1 MNFQVS
7 MSSTVIIDF
16 WKEHPKFWIPI
27 TEKEKQEADRVIT
40 ETFLE
45 YDYSNEN
52 LYGKVIYLDQFYRH
66 FQRFMKFNSDEYEEL
81 ITQKRTE
88 AVNLVLNDIPGVDG
102 IYNVDKADEIE
113 LIFTLMP
120 FKHLQ
125 QYDIVLKFLEQRRIM
140 DNQSTY
146 TYLPKLYKFFVD
158 TYKKFYTLKNIRLDY
173 RKEYDEYNPKHIC
186 DYHPESYEYLDNESV
201 EVASFPKELL
211 EAITSSIKT
220 IPEEITEDNPLVISL
235 SGGVDSMVMLAVL
248 VYLHIP
254 VVAVHIVYGNRDE
267 SLEEYNF
274 ITRYCLKL
282 QVPIFGYKIEYIRRN
297 NVEREFYEEMTRDI
311 RFNVYKKLNFEKSKT
326 PNVLLGHIQD
336 DLVENV
342 WTNLSKCQHLHNL
355 KKMKTSETMQG
366 VNILR
371 PFLNIQKP
379 MIYKVSEEL
388 GIPYLKNTTPSWSN
402 RGKFREHFY
411 VETHKQFG
419 SGVDMKLLEVAD
431 KLEAQSGII
440 HKLLYEPIFKS
451 YSEVEKTFDITR
463 AIESEISENEWCYIF
478 ETICHKFLGICKPS
492 IHSIRNFY
500 IQSKKNKEHKFV
512 LTKDLNVRIRK
523 DSDRFLLKIL

>member
-1 MNFQVS
+1 
-7 MSSTVIIDF
+7 MSSVIIDF
-16 WKEHPKFWIPI
+16 WKANPKFWIPI

-40 ETFLE
+40 ETFLD

-66 FQRFMKFNSDEYEEL
+66 FQRHMGTKELSSDEHEEL
-81 ITQKRTE
+81 ITQKRME
-88 AVNLVLNDIPGVDG
+88 AVNLVLNDIPGIDG

-125 QYDIVLKFLEQRRIM
+125 QYDIVLSFLEQRRIM

-158 TYKKFYTLKNIRLDY
+158 TYKKFYTLQNIRLNV
-173 RKEYDEYNPKHIC
+173 RKEYDVYNPKHIC
-186 DYHPESYEYLDNESV
+186 DYHPESYEYLDFESV
-201 EVASFPKELL
+201 ESAVFPKELL
-211 EAITSSIKT
+211 DAITSLVKI
-220 IPEEITEDNPLVISL
+220 IPEEITDDNPLVMSL
-235 SGGVDSMVMLAVL
+235 SGGVDSMVMLAAL
-248 VYLHIP
+248 VHLHIP
-254 VVAVHIVYGNRDE
+254 VVAVHIVYGNREE

-282 QVPIFGYKIEYIRRN
+282 QVPIFGYKIQYIRRN

-311 RFNVYKKLNFEKSKT
+311 RFNVYKKIGGKT

-355 KKMKTSETMQG
+355 KKMKVQEVMQG

-371 PFLNIQKP
+371 PFLNIQKDI
-379 MIYKVSEEL
+379 IYKVSEDL

-402 RGKFREHFY
+402 RGKFRTQFY
-411 VETHKQFG
+411 KATHDQFG

-431 KLEAQSGII
+431 KLEAQANVI
-440 HKLLYEPIFKS
+440 HKLLYNPIFKS
-451 YSEVEKTFDITR
+451 FNEIGKTFDITR

-500 IQSKKNKEHKFV
+500 IQSKKNHEHKFV
-512 LTKDLNVRIRK
+512 LTKDLSVRICK
-523 DSDRFLLKIL
+523 DGDRFLLTIL